1 MLDVALRYSLRAR
14 LETSRAALLASL
26 VGVTERDFAIDLD
39 DGTVVQLLARLAGEE
54 SRAASE
60 ALGEPFATREV
71 ERPMPPQA
79 VHALAGAHYRALRY
93 LESPQADEATA
104 QALVAGVEERER
116 AATARI
122 IARPEL
128 PPLPVAAQAPE
139 IPMIPPEQARRA

>member
-1 MLDVALRYSLRAR
+1 MLDVAHRESLRAR
-14 LETSRAALLASL
+14 LEASRDALLTSL
-26 VGVTERDFAIDLD
+26 VGVTERDFAIDLG
-39 DGTVVQLLARLAGEE
+39 DGTVVQLLARLASEE
-54 SRAASE
+54 SQAASE

-93 LESPQADEATA
+93 VDSAHADEDTA
-104 QALVAGVEERER
+104 EALVAGVEERER

-122 IARPEL
+122 AARPEL
-128 PPLPVAAQAPE
+128 PPLPIAAQAPE